1 MSMKELISHGFV
13 IKEYGYDLY
22 SIAKAYN
29 QLPEHSNERGL
40 YLKDL
45 KRYSE
50 NINSIAK
57 AISKVI
63 EAEEENQKI
72 KKIVR

>member
-1 MSMKELISHGFV
+1 MSMKELMSHGFV
-13 IKEYGYDLY
+13 MKEYGYDLY

-29 QLPEHSNERGL
+29 QLPEHSNDKIL

-50 NINSIAK
+50 NINSVAQ
-57 AISKVI
+57 AITKII
-63 EAEEENQKI
+63 EIEEANEI
-72 KKIVR
+72 KKNKI

>member
-1 MSMKELISHGFV
+1 MSMKELMSHGFV

-29 QLPEHSNERGL
+29 QLPEQSNERGL

-50 NINSIAK
+50 NINSIAE

-63 EAEEENQKI
+63 EDEEEKEN
-72 KKIVR
+72 KKSKKY

>member
-1 MSMKELISHGFV
+1 MSMKELMSHGFV

-29 QLPEHSNERGL
+29 QLPEHSSDREL

-50 NINSIAK
+50 NINSIAQ
-57 AISKVI
+57 AITEI
-63 EAEEENQKI
+63 LEAEESKQKNG
-72 KKIVR
+72 

>member
-1 MSMKELISHGFV
+1 MSMKELMSHGFV

-29 QLPEHSNERGL
+29 QLPDHSNEREL

-50 NINSIAK
+50 NINGIAQ
-57 AISKVI
+57 AISKII
-63 EAEEENQKI
+63 ENEEVKEKNKN
-72 KKIVR
+72 

>member
-13 IKEYGYDLY
+13 MKEYGYDLY

-29 QLPEHSNERGL
+29 QLPEDSNDKIL

-45 KRYSE
+45 KRYSD
-50 NINSIAK
+50 NITSIAQ
-57 AISKVI
+57 AISKII
-63 EAEEENQKI
+63 EVEESNEI
-72 KKIVR
+72 KKIK